1 MLPVIPGSK
10 NGIELESEAVCAAWN
25 RLNAVLGP
33 DIAFFIVCAYV
44 DVPYKPK
51 IAAKDWP
58 SYLAKLKENWK
69 KDFKDGET
77 DIRGAVRNGM
87 SEMERWQAEWG
98 YGDVNHPYTPQDYR
112 RLDEIMKTL
121 SARSLGGMDAQQ
133 EFTLRYC
140 AQMALLR
147 DKNVVK
153 DDAESIKKAKSLDAM
168 IQDNLAAESLRKKD
182 TGQEQTARLDGIVDA
197 MKRKYGFGPELT
209 KAQAEEA
216 CARWLKERHYN
227 CTRDAAEHAI
237 FAIINAMRVNSDLPV
252 LPDLPTDAQLAAYE
266 KEFESA
272 LSGASDREK
281 AVYDYLGLKRG
292 MLGFTKN

>member
-1 MLPVIPGSK
+1 MLPVIVGSK
-10 NGIELESEAVCAAWN
+10 NGINLESESVCAVWE
-25 RLNAVLGP
+25 RLNAILGP

-44 DVPYKPK
+44 DVPYKHK
-51 IAAKDWP
+51 IAAKDWI
-58 SYLAKLKENWK
+58 SYVNKLKENWK

-77 DIRGAVRNGM
+77 DIRGAVKNGM

-98 YGDVNHPYTPQDYR
+98 YGDANHPYNAADYR
-112 RLDEIMKTL
+112 RLDEILKTL
-121 SARSLGGMDAQQ
+121 SARNIGGMDAQQ

-153 DDAESIKKAKSLDAM
+153 DDADSIKKAKALDAM

-182 TGQEQTARLDGIVDA
+182 VGQEQTARLDGIVDA

-209 KAQAEEA
+209 RAQAEEA
-216 CARWLKERHYN
+216 CAKWLRSRHYN
-227 CTRDAAEHAI
+227 CTRDAAEHAMLSI
-237 FAIINAMRVNSDLPV
+237 MNAMRINSDLPI
-252 LPDLPTDAQLAAYE
+252 LPELPQEAQLREFDA
-266 KEFESA
+266 EFEKA
-272 LSGASDREK
+272 LSAASDREK

-292 MLGFTKN
+292 ILGLK

>member
-1 MLPVIPGSK
+1 MLPVIVGSK
-10 NGIELESEAVCAAWN
+10 NGIYLEDESVCAVWE
-25 RLNAVLGP
+25 RLNAILGP

-51 IAAKDWP
+51 IAAKDWKA
-58 SYLAKLKENWK
+58 YLAKLRESWK

-77 DIRGAVRNGM
+77 DIRGAVKNGM
-87 SEMERWQAEWG
+87 SEQERWEAEWG
-98 YGDVNHPYTPQDYR
+98 YGDVNNPYTPADYR
-112 RLDEIMKTL
+112 RLDEILKTL
-121 SARSLGGMDAQQ
+121 SARNIGGMDAQQ

-153 DDAESIKKAKSLDAM
+153 DDAESIKKAKALDAM

-182 TGQEQTARLDGIVDA
+182 VGQEQTARLDGIVDA

-209 KAQAEEA
+209 RAQAEEA
-216 CARWLKERHYN
+216 CARWMMDRHYN

-237 FAIINAMRVNSDLPV
+237 LSIINAIRINSDLPV
-252 LPDLPTDAQLAAYE
+252 LPELPTEAQL
-266 KEFESA
+266 KDHDREFERA
-272 LSGASDREK
+272 LSAASEREK
-281 AVYDYLGLKRG
+281 AVYDYLGIKRG
-292 MLGFTKN
+292 MLGFTK